1 MHKAVMNTK
10 EEGVHTLASLNL
22 LVVSSEFVLQHQTP
36 TPKPEIIKG
45 AKIELSSAKISQKL
59 GR

>member
-1 MHKAVMNTK
+1 M
-10 EEGVHTLASLNL
+10 HTLASLNL

-45 AKIELSSAKISQKL
+45 AKIELSSAKISKKL